1 MHLLF
6 MHGFTTL
13 IFISMFLS
21 SYGSNMRSY
30 KKNMIPRFDNVL
42 IWVASLMPPRWV
54 LSHVMLHLF
63 FSHAFFWWEMVSF
76 VEKFEQYQQTSGLN
90 WGRTKEM
97 SVCFEREGFYHI
109 WTKKGW
115 YVWIIWLLE
124 LRLLSCVSMF
134 CLMCDRKCSYTSGMC
149 FAVWLG
155 EVPPGQCFVTSKNWW
170 VVSVI
175 HGKMLFVCFNYW
187 HLWSDFVQIEKTN

>member
-1 MHLLF
+1 MCHTTNLVRLLF
-6 MHGFTTL
+6 MHGVTTL

-21 SYGSNMRSY
+21 SYGSNVRSY
-30 KKNMIPRFDNVL
+30 MKNMIPRFDNVL

-76 VEKFEQYQQTSGLN
+76 VEKFEQYQQTSGRN

-124 LRLLSCVSMF
+124 LRLLSCVSMLLF
-134 CLMCDRKCSYTSGMC
+134 N
-149 FAVWLG
+149 VW
-155 EVPPGQCFVTSKNWW
+155 Q
-170 VVSVI
+170 
-175 HGKMLFVCFNYW
+175 KMLLHIRHVFCGLTWRSPSRTMLRYIKKLVGGLRYTWKNVVCF
-187 HLWSDFVQIEKTN
+187 S